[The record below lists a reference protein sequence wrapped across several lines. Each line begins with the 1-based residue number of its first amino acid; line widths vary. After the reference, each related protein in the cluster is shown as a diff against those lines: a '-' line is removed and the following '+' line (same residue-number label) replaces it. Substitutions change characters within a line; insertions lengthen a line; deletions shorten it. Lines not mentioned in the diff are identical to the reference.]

1 MENGIMV
8 GKEQELEKVSKYLF
22 IFFKEF
28 IWFKFRMY
36 EKLNLYD
43 FIVTE
48 GNTEMAGLFQSMD
61 KG

>member
-1 MENGIMV
+1 
-8 GKEQELEKVSKYLF
+8 
-22 IFFKEF
+22 
-28 IWFKFRMY
+28 MY

>member
-1 MENGIMV
+1 MENGIIV

-22 IFFKEF
+22 IFLKSSSG
-28 IWFKFRMY
+28 FKFRMY

-48 GNTEMAGLFQSMD
+48 GNTEMA
-61 KG
+61 